1 MKILVVEDD
10 FASRRMMQ
18 RLLASYGEVDV
29 VVDGAEAVDAF
40 RLAWDE
46 SKPYDVIFMDIMMPH
61 VDGQEALRRI
71 RNAEKDMGIRTVDEV
86 KIVMTTV
93 MEDPKNVFEAFHE
106 GGATAYLVKPIDVE
120 KLRSELEKLGYKPK
134 QSTTP

>member
-1 MKILVVEDD
+1 MRILVVEDD

-18 RLLASYGEVDV
+18 RLLAQYGEVDV
-29 VVDGAEAVDAF
+29 VVDGEEAVDAF

-46 SKPYDVIFMDIMMPH
+46 SRPYDIVFMDIMMPR

-71 RNAEKDMGIRTVDEV
+71 RAVEKEMGIRTVDEV

-93 MEDPKNVFEAFHE
+93 MEDPKNVIEAFHE

-120 KLRSELEKLGYKPK
+120 KLRSELEKIGFRPEK
-134 QSTTP
+134 

>member
-1 MKILVVEDD
+1 MRILVVEDD

-18 RLLASYGEVDV
+18 RLLATYGEVDV

-40 RLAWDE
+40 RLGWDE
-46 SKPYDVIFMDIMMPH
+46 SRPYDIIFMDIMMPH
-61 VDGQEALRRI
+61 VDGQEALKRI
-71 RNAEKDMGIRTVDEV
+71 RSAERDMGIRTVDEV

-106 GGATAYLVKPIDVE
+106 GGATAYLVKPIDVD
-120 KLRSELEKLGYKPK
+120 KLRAELEKLGFKPK
-134 QSTTP
+134 A